1 MTTPQRLSSLDA
13 LRGFAIAGMVL
24 VNNPGDWAALYPQL
38 AHAAWHGCTF
48 TDWIFP
54 FFLFA
59 MGVSMAISLDA
70 RRHGGVGDGALL
82 AAMTRRAALIFL
94 VGLALNAVPH
104 FDWERLR
111 IPGVL
116 QRIALC
122 SLVAAP
128 IALHCRWRGVVGWV
142 GALFALYTLPML
154 LWPVPDANGVLGA
167 GVLEPGR
174 DFGAWIDR
182 QVFGSHVWR
191 AARTWDPEGLVG
203 TLPAVGTVLIG
214 VLAGRGLA
222 AGRPAAE
229 SAVWLLLAGLAL
241 AAAGWAADALLM
253 PINKNLW
260 TPSYTLFTGG
270 WALCGFAAFYWLMDG
285 APQPR
290 LRLAAARL
298 LLPLVVYGRN
308 ALFLFVVSGLL
319 ARLLL
324 HFQAGDGRSFKQALY
339 APIQSLP
346 LAPRDAS
353 LLWALAFQA
362 LMFALAWWMW
372 KRRWFITA

>member
-1 MTTPQRLSSLDA
+1 MTPAQRLSSLDA
-13 LRGFAIAGMVL
+13 FRGFAIAGMVL
-24 VNNPGDWAALYPQL
+24 VNNPGDWNALYPQL

-59 MGVSMAISLDA
+59 VGVSMTISLDA
-70 RRHGGVGDGALL
+70 RARAGAAPGTVL
-82 AAMTRRAALIFL
+82 AAMARRAAVIFL

-104 FDWERLR
+104 FEWERLR

-122 SLVAAP
+122 SLLAAP
-128 IALHCRWRGVVGWV
+128 IALHCRWRGVAGWIA
-142 GALFALYTLPML
+142 ALFALYSVPML
-154 LWPVPDANGVLGA
+154 LLPVPDAAGVVGA

-174 DFGAWIDR
+174 DFGAWVDR

-191 AARTWDPEGLVG
+191 AARTWDPEGLVS

-222 AGRPAAE
+222 AARPPAE
-229 SAVWLLLAGLAL
+229 TTVWLLLAGLAL
-241 AAAGWAADALLM
+241 VLAGWVADAWLM

-270 WALCGFAAFYWLMDG
+270 WALCVFAAFFWLMDG
-285 APQPR
+285 TAWPR
-290 LRLAAARL
+290 LRQAAARVFR
-298 LLPLVVYGRN
+298 PLVIYGLN
-308 ALFLFVVSGLL
+308 ALFLFVLSGLL

-324 HFQAGDGRSFKQALY
+324 AFKTADGRSYKQWLY
-339 APIQSLP
+339 APLQALP

-353 LLWALAFQA
+353 LAWALAFQL
-362 LMFALAWWMW
+362 LMFGVAWWMW
-372 KRRWFITA
+372 KRRWFIKA